1 MAKLKLNG
9 ITIDTATE
17 YVKDQKNIVLNTM
30 LGTNGEPKYSV
41 NQMKNITK
49 AMLLTE
55 LVVIVEEALKTAEQS
70 APKEM
75 QKRGAKRRPVKNKK
89 CAQSKKC
96 HILDDVANKRMTAM
110 EALII
115 LDDDYWLKS
124 VLTREEVLLAES
136 TGQRPGRAKVRVQVV
151 LDVELAKDEYVDQD
165 GYIVATGG

>member
-49 AMLLTE
+49 KMLLEE
-55 LVVIVEEALKTAEQS
+55 LSTVIEEALRTAEQS
-70 APKEM
+70 APKEL

-96 HILDDVANKRMTAM
+96 HLLDDVANKRITLTD
-110 EALII
+110 ALII
-115 LDDDYWLKS
+115 LDDDYWLKT
-124 VLTREEVLLAES
+124 VLTKAELELAES
-136 TGQRPGRAKVRVQVV
+136 TGKRPGRAKVRVQVE
-151 LDVELAKDEYVDQD
+151 LDVELAGDEYVNAE
-165 GYIVATGG
+165 GYIVATGD